1 MKQRS
6 KRDLLVKK
14 LVLISI
20 TIASIFG
27 INIFYFYYS
36 QNKLKSS
43 IKKIEAFSA
52 LESSLATDKINLI
65 FNLEKEKFNCS
76 KKFPNQCIEYFTA
89 LIMTRNRIKD
99 YSGTI
104 NETLKV
110 PKDNFLFEEF
120 NKLIGLSNLVAKKS
134 FGLSFEEAKNLGIV
148 TPKEYISNIKKNQIS
163 QASFKSTSE
172 IFLKSITKLYNQS

>member
-1 MKQRS
+1 M
-6 KRDLLVKK
+6 
-14 LVLISI
+14 
-20 TIASIFG
+20 
-27 INIFYFYYS
+27 
-36 QNKLKSS
+36 
-43 IKKIEAFSA
+43 
-52 LESSLATDKINLI
+52 ATDKINLI

-99 YSGTI
+99 YSVTF

-120 NKLIGLSNLVAKKS
+120 NKLIGISNLVAKKS

-172 IFLKSITKLYNQS
+172 IFLKSITKLYNQIDAFKDNEIKNLKPVNQLRELNLTFYILVYLKYYYF

>member
-36 QNKLKSS
+36 QNELKSS
-43 IKKIEAFSA
+43 IKKIEAFNA

-99 YSGTI
+99 YSVTF

-134 FGLSFEEAKNLGIV
+134 FGLSFEEAKNLGIA
-148 TPKEYISNIKKNQIS
+148 TPKEYFLILKKIKFRKPV
-163 QASFKSTSE
+163 
-172 IFLKSITKLYNQS
+172 LKAQVKYSLSP